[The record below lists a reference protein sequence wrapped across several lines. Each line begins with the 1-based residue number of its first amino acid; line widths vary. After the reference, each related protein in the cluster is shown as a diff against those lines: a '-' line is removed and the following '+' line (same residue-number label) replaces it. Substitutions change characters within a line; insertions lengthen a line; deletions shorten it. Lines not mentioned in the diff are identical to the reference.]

1 MDFTSGYDV
10 TVQYFQDHSVIDI
23 FQEAG
28 FGEFSFEFTG
38 LSLHLFEVVP
48 GIFIP
53 KMFVLEDDALTP
65 FPAEVWPSKD

>member
-1 MDFTSGYDV
+1 MDFTSGYDA

-23 FQEAG
+23 FQKAG

-53 KMFVLEDDALTP
+53 KMFL
-65 FPAEVWPSKD
+65 F